1 MKKNEAPGKTPRH
14 VAIIMDGNGRWARER
29 GLPRRKGHEE
39 GAQSVRAVME
49 AGLAHGV
56 DILTLYAFSVENWK
70 RPMEEVEGLMT
81 LLPRMLLKHENIL
94 HENRT
99 RLRAIGR
106 LEGLPDRTRRE
117 VFRVMEATEH
127 YETRQIVLALN
138 YGGRAELVDAAREL
152 ARRVQEEGLAPG
164 DIDEA
169 TMASALYA
177 PDLPDPDLMIRTSGE
192 SRLSNFLLWELS
204 YAEFVFVPEYWPDF
218 REEAFG
224 RALAE
229 YARRKRRFGG
239 VKPC

>member
-1 MKKNEAPGKTPRH
+1 MSEPSAQAPRH

-49 AGLAHGV
+49 AGLKRGV

-81 LLPRMLLKHENIL
+81 LLPRMLTKHENIL

-99 RLRAIGR
+99 RLRAIGKV
-106 LEGLPDRTRRE
+106 EGLPDRTRRE
-117 VFRVMEATEH
+117 LFRVMENTRD
-127 YETRQIVLALN
+127 YETRQVVLALN

-152 ARRVQEEGLAPG
+152 ARRVEAGELTSG

-169 TMASALYA
+169 TFASALYA

-192 SRLSNFLLWELS
+192 HRLSNFLLWELS
-204 YAEFVFVPEYWPDF
+204 YAEFVFAPEYWPDF
-218 REEAFG
+218 RGEAFG
-224 RALAE
+224 RALDE
-229 YARRKRRFGG
+229 YARRQRRFGG
-239 VKPC
+239 VESC